1 MPPPT
6 FPRQF
11 NLDVDEL
18 EAHTAA
24 LQPWKRGGVNAPL
37 VLEIF
42 FESKDGTGSGSGSG
56 SGGSSG
62 TRTLVERWVLHHNR
76 AGSSALAPSLCA
88 SQVAG
93 CGIVPET
100 HRNHSSCS
108 YPGNH
113 TLLAAVSPWKVML
126 KVRC

>member
-6 FPRQF
+6 HSRQF

-18 EAHTAA
+18 EAHAAA
-24 LQPWKRGGVNAPL
+24 LQPWKRGGVNEPL

-42 FESKDGTGSGSGSG
+42 FESKDGNGGGGGGS
-56 SGGSSG
+56 GSSG

-76 AGSSALAPSLCA
+76 AGPSALAPSLCA

-93 CGIVPET
+93 RGVVPET
-100 HRNHSSCS
+100 HRNRWQ
-108 YPGNH
+108 
-113 TLLAAVSPWKVML
+113 LAPPTVRL
-126 KVRC
+126 KVRCLR